1 MLKEVF
7 SKFTAAYHW
16 ANKRTGGIFEILII
30 TAKRFDQ
37 EYGAQAAAGISYFGI
52 FSLFPLLLF
61 LVSVLSYFLDRFGS
75 PIEIA
80 EFITRA
86 IPISNDLVYNNLV
99 QILNVRSIGG
109 IIGILGLIWAA
120 SSVFTT
126 ASRNINRAWSNAPD
140 RNILEHRLFAVV
152 MIFTLVIF
160 FAAWIFSNVV
170 LSLIPKLV
178 FPLVGEIYIF
188 EESIWSFI
196 GTWIP
201 WVLGFLI
208 LLVIYYWLPNT
219 KVKWSEALWGAAIAS
234 ILINLAT
241 RLFTWFLGSGLA
253 AFEVIYGSLGAGLAL
268 VTWVY
273 VCALIVLFGAHI
285 SAAIAQVTRINK
297 MDHQPPDNT

>member
-1 MLKEVF
+1 MPNELFGKI
-7 SKFTAAYHW
+7 SAAYHW
-16 ANKRTGGIFEILII
+16 ANKRTGGIFEIIVKA
-30 TAKRFDQ
+30 AKRFDQ
-37 EYGAQAAAGISYFGI
+37 EYGLQAAASISYFGI
-52 FSLFPLLLF
+52 FSVFPLLLF
-61 LVSVLSYFLDRFGS
+61 LVSVLGFFLDRFGS

-99 QILNVRSIGG
+99 QILNVRGIGG
-109 IIGILGLIWAA
+109 VIGILGLIWAA
-120 SSVFTT
+120 SSVFIT
-126 ASRNINRAWSNAPD
+126 ASRNINRAWPNAPN

-152 MIFTLVIF
+152 MIFTLLIF
-160 FAAWIFSNVV
+160 FAAWIFSNIV

-196 GTWIP
+196 STWIP

-208 LLVIYYWLPNT
+208 LLLIYYLLPNT
-219 KVKWSEALWGAAIAS
+219 KVQWNEALWGAAIAS

-241 RLFTWFLGSGLA
+241 RIFTWFLGSGVA
-253 AFEVIYGSLGAGLAL
+253 AFEVIYGSLGAGFAL

-273 VCALIVLFGAHI
+273 VCAVIVLVGAHI
-285 SAAIAQVTRINK
+285 SAAIAQVTRINNS
-297 MDHQPPDNT
+297 DHHPPDTT

>member
-1 MLKEVF
+1 MPNELLAKI
-7 SKFTAAYHW
+7 TAAYHW
-16 ANKRTGGIFEILII
+16 ANKRTGGIFEIIFI
-30 TAKRFDQ
+30 VAKRFDQ

-61 LVSVLSYFLDRFGS
+61 LVSVLGYFLDRFGS
-75 PIEIA
+75 PIQVA

-99 QILNVRSIGG
+99 QILNVRGIGG

-126 ASRNINRAWSNAPD
+126 ASRNINRAWPNAPN

-152 MIFTLVIF
+152 MIFTLLIF

-178 FPLVGEIYIF
+178 FPLVGEIYLF
-188 EESIWSFI
+188 EEPIWSFI

-201 WVLGFLI
+201 WVLGFSI
-208 LLVIYYWLPNT
+208 LLVIYYLLPNT

-241 RLFTWFLGSGLA
+241 RIFTWFLGSGMA

-273 VCALIVLFGAHI
+273 VCAVIVLIGAHI
-285 SAAIAQVTRINK
+285 SAAVAQVTRIDK
-297 MDHQPPDNT
+297 KVHHPPDTT